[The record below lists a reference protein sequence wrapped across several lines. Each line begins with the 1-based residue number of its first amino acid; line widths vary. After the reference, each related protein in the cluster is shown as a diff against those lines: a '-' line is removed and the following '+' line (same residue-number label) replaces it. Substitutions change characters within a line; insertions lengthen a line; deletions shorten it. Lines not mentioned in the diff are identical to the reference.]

1 MRFDDVDDVLKVS
14 GTAPGITKALF
25 NFFRCVVN
33 DTIIGNVYV
42 HSPVARPSSVVIP
55 FTYLHIRINRGQR
68 LLDCPLRSAVPTDF
82 QRSFDDPALCFNR
95 IAGVVPVNAEL
106 NRKNIQNRLI
116 CTVNIRVDFQAFG
129 SFQFLLAPLPEN
141 CIKDLYP
148 WLFGNIRR

>member
-1 MRFDDVDDVLKVS
+1 M
-14 GTAPGITKALF
+14 
-25 NFFRCVVN
+25 
-33 DTIIGNVYV
+33 
-42 HSPVARPSSVVIP
+42 
-55 FTYLHIRINRGQR
+55 
-68 LLDCPLRSAVPTDF
+68 DCPLRSAVPTDF

-129 SFQFLLAPLPEN
+129 SFQFLLAPFPEN